1 MTHDASVNW
10 QPNSPSVIASIMAT
24 CQRFPERPAFIYR
37 VGSNEL
43 TVDYEKFRE
52 DVILLTRAFEERKV
66 KRGSRVMLLSDNRYA
81 WIVTD
86 LALMA
91 LGAVSVPRG
100 SETPTQELEYILNH
114 AQCTFIVVET
124 EALLTRHQEMLSTH
138 KEVKTVFIIEG
149 TDKHT
154 LFNRIYAY
162 NDILKDRTLSDD
174 DFNRFDQK
182 VAEVTQKDLLTI
194 IFTSGTTGN
203 PKGVMLS
210 HRNFLFNTET
220 LPPVIAITEQDLWV
234 SILPSWHV
242 FERTLEL
249 LALTSGSCTVYSS
262 LKTFSADLVTY
273 KPTLVATVP
282 RLWESLYS
290 KVMAAVMERGDRA
303 HKMFNLLVKISIRFR
318 RTQRLSRGHLP
329 QFKRV
334 SLPGRFIRKLIALG
348 EMLVLV
354 LPYRL
359 AQKKL
364 APLQEKFG
372 GQLRMAVSGGGS
384 LPIYL
389 ESWLDAI
396 GIRIAN
402 AYGMT
407 ECAPAIAGRGY
418 NSEIFG
424 TLGQPVSVTELRVVD
439 SENNQVAPGVEG
451 EVEIRGPQVFDGY
464 CDNDEENRKAF
475 TADGFFR
482 TGDLGKLTI
491 GGELILTGRS
501 KEIIVLAS
509 GENIDPSR
517 IEGAINQL
525 PFVNDAV
532 LVGQDRKG
540 LAALIVPDWDKLKD
554 FVTERFGQQEQEV
567 KDLHEDH
574 ALRDRVKNEIN
585 RLLKAK
591 NGFKPY
597 EKLQKID
604 FLKHEFTVGEEL
616 TNTFKKRRH
625 IIERKYKELIDRLF
639 K

>member
-1 MTHDASVNW
+1 MTPTSSW
-10 QPNSPSVIASIMAT
+10 QPHAKSVIAAIMET
-24 CQRFPERPAFIYR
+24 CRRFADRPAFIYR
-37 VGSNEL
+37 IGTKEL
-43 TVDYEKFRE
+43 TVDYAKLRG
-52 DVILLTRAFEERKV
+52 DVILLARAFEDRKIT
-66 KRGSRVMLLSDNRYA
+66 RGSRVLLLSDNRYA

-91 LGAVSVPRG
+91 LGAISVPRG
-100 SETPTQELEYILNH
+100 SETPTRELEYIVDH
-114 AQCTFIVVET
+114 AECSFIIVET
-124 EALLTRHQEMLSTH
+124 DTLLNRHQEMLSAR
-138 KEVKTVFIIEG
+138 KEIKTVFLIEG
-149 TDKHT
+149 SDKHT

-162 NDILKDRTLSDD
+162 NDILKDRSLSHA
-174 DFNRFDQK
+174 DFDRFERM
-182 VAEVTQKDLLTI
+182 VAERTQHDLVTI
-194 IFTSGTTGN
+194 IYTSGTTGN

-210 HRNFLFNTET
+210 HRNILFNTET
-220 LPPVIAITEQDLWV
+220 LPPIVNLNEEDLWV
-234 SILPSWHV
+234 SILPSWHI

-249 LALTSGSCTVYSS
+249 LALSCGSCIVYSS
-262 LKTFSADLVTY
+262 LKTFANDLVTY
-273 KPTLVATVP
+273 RPTLVATVP
-282 RLWESLYS
+282 RLWESLYG
-290 KVMAAVMERGDRA
+290 KVIASVTERGHRA
-303 HKMFNLLVKISIRFR
+303 LSLFNLLIRISTRYR
-318 RTQRLSRGHLP
+318 RAQRQLRGHLP
-329 QFKRV
+329 QFSKTGHARR
-334 SLPGRFIRKLIALG
+334 LMEKLQALI
-348 EMLVLV
+348 LLTILF
-354 LPYRL
+354 LPYML

-364 APLQEKFG
+364 APLNEKFG
-372 GQLRMAVSGGGS
+372 GRLRMAVSGGGT
-384 LPIYL
+384 LPGYL
-389 ESWLDAI
+389 EDWIDAI

-418 NSEIFG
+418 NSEIHG
-424 TLGQPVSVTELRVVD
+424 TLGRPIAATELRLVD
-439 SENNQVAPGVEG
+439 DHGQEVEPGVEG
-451 EVEIRGPQVFDGY
+451 EIEVRGPQVFQGY
-464 CDNDEENRKAF
+464 YKNDEENRKAF

-517 IEGAINQL
+517 IEGAIGQL
-525 PFVNDAV
+525 PFVSDAV

-554 FVTERFGQQEQEV
+554 FVAERFNQITDKTEDLQQ
-567 KDLHEDH
+567 DM

-585 RLLKAK
+585 RVLQPR

-604 FLKHEFTVGEEL
+604 FLNHEFKVGEEL

-625 IIERKYKELIDRLF
+625 IIERKYRELIDRLF

>member
-1 MTHDASVNW
+1 MTHDAPANW
-10 QPNSPSVIASIMAT
+10 QPNSPSVVASIMAI
-24 CQRFPERPAFIYR
+24 CLKFPDRPAFIYR

-194 IFTSGTTGN
+194 IFTSGTTGK
-203 PKGVMLS
+203 PKGVMLN

-249 LALTSGSCTVYSS
+249 LALTSGSCIVYSS

-334 SLPGRFIRKLIALG
+334 SLPVRLVRKLITLG
-348 EMLVLV
+348 EMLILA

-424 TLGQPVSVTELRVVD
+424 TLGQPISVTELRVVD

-554 FVTERFGQQEQEV
+554 FVTERFGPSEEGS
-567 KDLHEDH
+567 KDLHEDT

>member
-1 MTHDASVNW
+1 MTHDAPANW

-37 VGSNEL
+37 VGSNEF

-52 DVILLTRAFEERKV
+52 DVILLTRAFEERKI

-124 EALLTRHQEMLSTH
+124 EALLTRHQEMLSVH

-182 VAEVTQKDLLTI
+182 VTEVTQKDLLTI

-203 PKGVMLS
+203 PKGVMLN

-334 SLPGRFIRKLIALG
+334 SLPGRFVRKLIALG

-451 EVEIRGPQVFDGY
+451 EVEIRGPQVFEGY
-464 CDNDEENRKAF
+464 VNNEEENRKAF

-509 GENIDPSR
+509 GENIDPTR
-517 IEGAINQL
+517 IESAISQL

-554 FVTERFGQQEQEV
+554 FVSERFGQQEKEI

>member
-1 MTHDASVNW
+1 MKHNASCNW
-10 QPNSPSVIASIMAT
+10 QPQYPSVIAAIMAI
-24 CQRFPERPAFIYR
+24 CQRFPDRTAFIYR
-37 VGSNEL
+37 VGGNEF
-43 TVDYEKFRE
+43 TVDYAKLRE
-52 DVILLTRAFEERKV
+52 DVILLTRAFEERKIGS
-66 KRGSRVMLLSDNRYA
+66 GSRVMLLSDNRYA

-114 AQCTFIVVET
+114 ARCTFMVVET
-124 EALLTRHQEMLSTH
+124 DPLLARHQEMLSAH
-138 KEVKTVFIIEG
+138 KEVKTLFIIEG
-149 TDKHT
+149 SDKHT
-154 LFNRIYAY
+154 PLSRIYAY

-174 DFNRFDQK
+174 DFNRFDRM
-182 VAEVTQKDLLTI
+182 VAAITQKELVTI
-194 IFTSGTTGN
+194 IYTSGTTGS
-203 PKGVMLS
+203 PKGVMLN
-210 HRNFLFNTET
+210 HRNILFNTEM
-220 LPPVIAITEQDLWV
+220 LPPIIAITEHDVWV
-234 SILPSWHV
+234 SILPSWHIY
-242 FERTLEL
+242 ERTLEH
-249 LALTSGSCTVYSS
+249 LALTSGSCVVYSS
-262 LKTFSADLVTY
+262 LKTFANDLISY
-273 KPTLVATVP
+273 QPTLVATVP

-290 KVMAAVMERGDRA
+290 KIIATVMERGNRA
-303 HKMFNLLVKISIRFR
+303 HAIFSLLVKISIRFR
-318 RTQRLSRGHLP
+318 RARRQLRGHLP
-329 QFKRV
+329 QFRRV
-334 SLPGRFIRKLIALG
+334 GLLARFGRKVKALA
-348 EMLVLV
+348 EMVVLT
-354 LPYRL
+354 LPYWL

-372 GQLRMAVSGGGS
+372 GRLRMAVSGGGT
-384 LPIYL
+384 LPAYL

-424 TLGQPVSVTELRVVD
+424 TLGPPIAVTELRVVD
-439 SENNQVAPGVEG
+439 SEGQLVAPGVEG
-451 EVEIRGPQVFDGY
+451 EVEVRGPQVFDGY
-464 CDNDEENRKAF
+464 CDNEEENRKAF
-475 TADGFFR
+475 TADGFFH

-491 GGELILTGRS
+491 SGELVLTGRS

-517 IEGAINQL
+517 IEGAIGQL

-554 FVTERFGQQEQEV
+554 FIAERFGQTTEKEE
-567 KDLHEDH
+567 DLHEDL
-574 ALRDRVKNEIN
+574 ALRNRIKNEIN
-585 RLLKAK
+585 RLLQAK

-625 IIERKYKELIDRLF
+625 VIEKKYRELIDRLF